1 MYGYDMR
8 NPYGARG
15 GYVRDR
21 AMNGGRYDR
30 GMDDYDMRRRG
41 MDYGYDMDY
50 AGRDY
55 AMYDQRGDYGYSDMA
70 RYDRHGSD
78 VLDDRTLEM
87 WSRELMQEI
96 EPMHQQKFKMDAIV
110 KKAEEMGI
118 RFDKFSP
125 MEYYATVVM
134 LVSDF
139 GKTLG
144 ISNVDL
150 FTRLAKDWLCDP
162 DAGVKYGKKLSAYYH
177 HIANV

>member
-21 AMNGGRYDR
+21 AMSGGRYDR
-30 GMDDYDMRRRG
+30 GMDEYDMRRRG
-41 MDYGYDMDY
+41 MDYGDMDY
-50 AGRDY
+50 TGRDY
-55 AMYDQRGDYGYSDMA
+55 AMYDQRGDYGYHDMA
-70 RYDRHGSD
+70 RHGSD
-78 VLDDRTLEM
+78 ILDDRTLEM

-150 FTRLAKDWLCDP
+150 FARLAKDWLCDP
-162 DAGVKYGKKLSAYYH
+162 DAGVKYGKKLAAYYH
-177 HIANV
+177 NIANV